1 MKPAFRLAVIAIT
14 AMLILAAAGPL
25 SVEANTPS
33 LCAYWQPNI
42 TQWADLITQYA
53 TDNGLDPNLVAAVV
67 EEESKGN
74 PNLTSP
80 AGAVGLLQIMP
91 YEAGFT
97 WRPHGYTLRKPA
109 ANLEWGT
116 HTLNEIVRQA
126 QGRITLAVMAYNSGW
141 DRIQLR
147 ATRLFA
153 AKVFDH
159 YARCILSQ
167 AGSDYKSLSDYT
179 VYIVAHSSAGTTHV
193 DRFRSSGVFEPM
205 PTFEPES
212 LQVDLPH
219 TVAFSQLDED
229 HIAWWVEV
237 WVDARPTVGEALS
250 NAALRASR
258 PNDN

>member
-1 MKPAFRLAVIAIT
+1 MKPALRLTVMAIT
-14 AMLILAAAGPL
+14 AMMILALASPII
-25 SVEANTPS
+25 VEAETPS

-42 TQWADLITQYA
+42 TKWADLITLYA
-53 TDNGLDPNLVAAVV
+53 TDNGLDPNLVAAVI
-67 EEESKGN
+67 EDESRGN
-74 PNLTSP
+74 PNLVSS

-97 WRPHGYTLRKPA
+97 WRPRAYILRKPA

-116 HTLNEIVRQA
+116 NTLNEIIRQA

-147 ATRLFA
+147 STRLFA

-167 AGSDYKSLSDYT
+167 AGSDYKNVHDYT
-179 VYIVAHSSAGTTHV
+179 VYIVAHSSAGTTNV
-193 DRFRSSGVFEPM
+193 DRFRSSGVFEPVT
-205 PTFEPES
+205 TFDPES
-212 LQVDLPH
+212 LPIDLPH
-219 TVAFSQLDED
+219 AVAFSQLDED

-237 WVDARPTVGEALS
+237 WVDARPSLGEALS
-250 NAALRASR
+250 NTSSRALQTRSK
-258 PNDN
+258 

>member
-1 MKPAFRLAVIAIT
+1 MKPALRLTVIAIT
-14 AMLILAAAGPL
+14 AVMIVALARPVIVQAED
-25 SVEANTPS
+25 SS

-42 TQWADLITQYA
+42 TKWADLITQYA
-53 TDNGLDPNLVAAVV
+53 TDNGLDPNLVAAVI

-74 PNLTSP
+74 PNLVST

-97 WRPHGYTLRKPA
+97 WRPRAAVLRKPA

-116 HTLNEIVRQA
+116 NTLNEIIRQA

-147 ATRLFA
+147 STRLFA

-167 AGSDYKSLSDYT
+167 SGADYKNVSDYT
-179 VYIVAHSSAGTTHV
+179 AVHRRPQQRRN
-193 DRFRSSGVFEPM
+193 DQRRSLP
-205 PTFEPES
+205 
-212 LQVDLPH
+212 LQ
-219 TVAFSQLDED
+219 
-229 HIAWWVEV
+229 
-237 WVDARPTVGEALS
+237 RR
-250 NAALRASR
+250 LRADDHLRSGIPAR
-258 PNDN
+258 RSAACRGLFATRRGSHRLVGGGVGRCPAHAGRA

>member
-1 MKPAFRLAVIAIT
+1 MKPALRLTVIAIT
-14 AMLILAAAGPL
+14 AMLILATACPL
-25 SVEANTPS
+25 SVEAETPS
-33 LCAYWQPNI
+33 LCAYWRPNI
-42 TQWADLITQYA
+42 TKWADLITLYA
-53 TDNGLDPNLVAAVV
+53 TDNGLDPNLVAAMI

-74 PNLTSP
+74 PNLVSS

-97 WRPHGYTLRKPA
+97 WRPRAAVLRKPA
-109 ANLEWGT
+109 ANLQWGSN
-116 HTLNEIVRQA
+116 TLNEIIRQA

-147 ATRLFA
+147 STRLFA

-167 AGSDYKSLSDYT
+167 SGSEYKSVSDYT

-205 PTFEPES
+205 TTFDPEA
-212 LQVDLPH
+212 LPADLPH
-219 TVAFSQLDED
+219 AVAFSQLDED

-237 WVDARPTVGEALS
+237 WVDARPIAGEVTSSVARR
-250 NAALRASR
+250 ALRPS
-258 PNDN
+258 DN